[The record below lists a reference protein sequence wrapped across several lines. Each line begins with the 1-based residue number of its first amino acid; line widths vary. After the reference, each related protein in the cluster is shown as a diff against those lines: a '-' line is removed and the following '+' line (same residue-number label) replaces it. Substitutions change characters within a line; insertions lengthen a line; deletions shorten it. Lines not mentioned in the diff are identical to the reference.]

1 MEDKEMLEIYNNV
14 TQEQHDEYE
23 AMAEL
28 IFTDTKIEE
37 SEMRKWLA
45 YFIIKTYLLEN
56 NLIK

>member
-1 MEDKEMLEIYNNV
+1 MLEIYNNV